1 MAQTFNPTVIALDIE
16 TTDISPARGEIIEI
30 AAIKYRQGRVVDIWH
45 SLIKPSKKIPPIVR
59 SITGLKDEDVVDAP
73 KLETVRQEIIN
84 FIDDFPLVGHNVG
97 FDVAFLRHAGIEL
110 KNNPVY
116 DTWKL
121 ATIVYQGAR
130 SYSLEALTAR
140 LNLEHHEKHRAEHD
154 AQAGMK
160 LFLHLIDKLREIAPG
175 VRRQIMALIERTNWP
190 LREVLLEV
198 ELLDPLPKKAARR
211 RGAQP
216 EISAD
221 EERVDFSTASLNG
234 LLDKNGRVHQVIPG
248 YEYRP
253 AQVEMMR
260 YVADAFGQ
268 EQWLL
273 VEAPPGVGKS
283 MAYLLPAV
291 MFAKAKKKKVVISTY
306 TLSLQSQLLDK
317 DLPLIR
323 RIFPWSFKAVVLK
336 GRQQYICRRLVEQWQ
351 KRAALS
357 DDEIT
362 ALVKILVWLDQTRT
376 GEISEIALTREDRP
390 TIQRLVSDYH
400 SCVGRSCPHYLKC
413 YVNVARQNAA
423 GADIIIA
430 NHALLLREP
439 KFESEPVLDAA
450 HLIIDE
456 AHELEGAATDA
467 YSQHLTRQ
475 MIDAWLQALTMPRKK
490 GGLLDYFPLKKQ
502 PQIQVDVRNLRE
514 QTKQLDEDLSLFW
527 GLVGIFVR
535 RYQENNQ
542 YQKYEVSL
550 TENLREEREWKQVEA
565 AAQKLGHKME
575 KFLEQLR
582 EIAEAAEK
590 AGDKKK
596 VRSDSATDWLREAKG
611 LVQEGKNLA
620 RLVAEIF
627 ITPQEEQIYWITI
640 RRDTDFVANAAP
652 RRVSELLQR
661 ELYAT
666 KKTMVMTSATLST
679 AQSDDSGT
687 MIASFDYFK
696 DRLGLND
703 FKFERVASEFD
714 YKRQALIYLPQDLAS
729 PQDPKYVGQLSKTI
743 VQAASKLGGKT
754 MVLFTSYS
762 GIKAVY
768 ENIAETLKK
777 ENIEVLAQGVTGGK
791 MKLLQQFQQ
800 SPRGVLL
807 GTATF
812 WQGVDLPGEKLSCL
826 IMAKL
831 PFDVPTEPV
840 FKARQSEYDNG
851 FIHYAVPLAILR
863 FRQGFGRLIR
873 TKTDRGVMVIMDSR
887 IEKSNFG
894 LLFLRSLPE
903 CEVQYGTLNDV
914 AGVTA
919 NWLKKIT

>member
-1 MAQTFNPTVIALDIE
+1 MTKAFKPTVIALDIE
-16 TTDISPARGEIIEI
+16 TTDISPWRGEIIEI
-30 AAIKYRQGRVVDIWH
+30 AAIKYRQGQVVDIWH

-59 SITGLKDEDVVDAP
+59 SITGLNDEDVADAP
-73 KLETVRQEIIN
+73 KLEAVRREIIN

-97 FDVAFLRHAGIEL
+97 FDVAFLRQAGIEL

-154 AQAGMK
+154 AIAGMK
-160 LFLHLIDKLREIAPG
+160 LFLHLVDKLRAIAPA
-175 VRRQIMALIERTNWP
+175 VRRQIEVLIERTNWP

-198 ELLDPLPKKAARR
+198 DRLGSVTKKTTRHCVAEPKSR
-211 RGAQP
+211 
-216 EISAD
+216 AD
-221 EERVDFSTASLNG
+221 EAAVDFSTKSLTS
-234 LLDKNGRVHQVIPG
+234 LLEKNGQVHRIIPS

-253 AQVEMMR
+253 AQVAMMR
-260 YVADAFGQ
+260 YVAAAFEQ
-268 EQWLL
+268 ERWLL

-351 KRAALS
+351 KRAALT

-362 ALVKILVWLDQTRT
+362 TLVKILVWLDRTET

-390 TIQRLVSDYH
+390 IIQRLVSDYH

-467 YSQHLTRQ
+467 YSQRLTRQ
-475 MIDAWLQALTMPRKK
+475 MIDTWLQALTMPRKK

-502 PQIQVDVRNLRE
+502 PQLQVTVRNLRE

-550 TENLREEREWKQVEA
+550 TENLREEREWKQVET
-565 AAQKLGHKME
+565 AAQTLSQKMG
-575 KFLEQLR
+575 KFLDKLR
-582 EIAEAAEK
+582 DIADLAER
-590 AGDKKK
+590 AGGKKTA
-596 VRSDSATDWLREAKG
+596 RSNAATDWLREAKG

-627 ITPQEEQIYWITI
+627 ITPQEAQIYWITI

-661 ELYAT
+661 ELYAD
-666 KKTMVMTSATLST
+666 KKTIIMTSATLST

-696 DRLGLND
+696 DRLGLKD

-714 YKRQALIYLPQDLAS
+714 YKRQALIYLPQDLVS
-729 PQDPKYVGQLSKTI
+729 PQSPKYVAQLSKTI
-743 VQAASKLGGKT
+743 VQVASKLGGKT
-754 MVLFTSYS
+754 MVLFTSYF

-768 ENIAETLKK
+768 EDIAETLKK
-777 ENIEVLAQGVTGGK
+777 DKIEVLAQGVTGGK

-840 FKARQSEYDNG
+840 FKARQSQYENG
-851 FIHYAVPLAILR
+851 FMHYAVPLAILR

-887 IEKSNFG
+887 VEKSNFG

-903 CEVQYGTLNDV
+903 CEVQYGQLNDV
-914 AGVTA
+914 AEVTA
-919 NWLKKIT
+919 NWLKKV

>member
-1 MAQTFNPTVIALDIE
+1 MKSVFKPTVIALDIE
-16 TTDISPARGEIIEI
+16 TTDISPQRGEIIEI
-30 AAIKYRQGRVVDIWH
+30 AAIKYRQGQVVGIWH
-45 SLIKPSKKIPPIVR
+45 SLIKPRKKIPPIVR
-59 SITGLKDEDVVDAP
+59 SITGLTDEDVADAP
-73 KLETVRQEIIN
+73 KIEAVRQEVEA
-84 FIDDFPLVGHNVG
+84 FLDDFPLVGHNVS
-97 FDVAFLRHAGIEL
+97 FDIAFLRQAGLAL
-110 KNNPVY
+110 KRNPVY

-121 ATIVYQGAR
+121 ATIIYQGAR

-140 LNLEHHEKHRAEHD
+140 LNLEHREKHRAEHD

-160 LFLHLIDKLREIAPG
+160 LFFHLVDKLREVAAP
-175 VRRQIMALIERTNWP
+175 VRRQIIALIERTAWP
-190 LREVLLEV
+190 LREVILEADRLGSV
-198 ELLDPLPKKAARR
+198 TKKKTAR
-211 RGAQP
+211 
-216 EISAD
+216 SASPD
-221 EERVDFSTASLNG
+221 RPAGEDRVADFSVDHLTD
-234 LLDKNGRVHQVIPG
+234 LLGQGGRAHKIIPG

-253 AQVEMMR
+253 TQVEMMR
-260 YVADAFGQ
+260 YVAEAFAQ

-291 MFAKAKKKKVVISTY
+291 MFAKAKKKKVIVSTY
-306 TLSLQSQLLDK
+306 TLSLQSQLLGK

-323 RIFPWSFKAVVLK
+323 QILPGSFKAVVLK
-336 GRQQYICRRLVEQWQ
+336 GRQQYVCRRLVEQWQ
-351 KRAALS
+351 KRAALT

-362 ALVKILVWLDQTRT
+362 TLVKILVWLDQTQT

-400 SCVGRSCPHYLKC
+400 TCVGRSCPHYLQC
-413 YVNVARQNAA
+413 YVNAARQRAA
-423 GADIIIA
+423 GADMIIA

-439 KFESEPVLDAA
+439 KFESEPVLDAT

-467 YSQHLTRQ
+467 YSQHLSRQ

-502 PQIQVDVRNLRE
+502 PQLNVAVRNLRE

-550 TENLREEREWKQVEA
+550 TENLRDEQEWKQVAA
-565 AAQKLGHKME
+565 AAQALGRKME
-575 KFLEQLR
+575 KFLAQLR
-582 EIAEAAEK
+582 DIAESADQASGGK
-590 AGDKKK
+590 PGRA
-596 VRSDSATDWLREAKG
+596 DSATDWLREAKG

-620 RLVAEIF
+620 QLVAEIF
-627 ITPQEEQIYWITI
+627 ITPREEQIYWITI
-640 RRDTDFVANAAP
+640 KRDTDFVAKAAP

-661 ELYAT
+661 DLYAG
-666 KKTMVMTSATLST
+666 KKTLILTSATLST
-679 AQSDDSGT
+679 AQTDEDGT
-687 MIASFDYFK
+687 MTASFDYFK

-703 FKFERVASEFD
+703 FRFERVASEFN
-714 YKRQALIYLPQDLAS
+714 YKRQALVYLPQDLVV
-729 PQDPKYVGQLSKTI
+729 PQDQKYVPQLSKTI
-743 VQAASKLGGKT
+743 VQVASKLGGKT
-754 MVLFTSYS
+754 LVLFTSYS
-762 GIKAVY
+762 GIKSVY
-768 ENIAETLKK
+768 ENIAEAMKK
-777 ENIEVLAQGVTGGK
+777 EKIEVLAQGVTGGK

-840 FKARQSEYDNG
+840 FRARQQEYENG
-851 FIHYAVPLAILR
+851 FMHYAVPLAILR

-887 IEKSNFG
+887 VEKSNFG
-894 LLFLRSLPE
+894 LAFLRSLPE
-903 CEVQYGTLNDV
+903 CEVQYGRLSDI
-914 AGVTA
+914 AEVTA
-919 NWLKKIT
+919 NWLKRV

>member
-1 MAQTFNPTVIALDIE
+1 MPQTFKPTVIALDIE
-16 TTDISPARGEIIEI
+16 TTDISPAHGEIIEI
-30 AAIKYRQGRVVDIWH
+30 AAIKYRQGEVVDIWH
-45 SLIKPSKKIPPIVR
+45 SLVKPSKKIPPIVR
-59 SITGLKDEDVVDAP
+59 SITGLTDADVAEAP
-73 KLETVRQEIIN
+73 KIEAVRREVAA

-97 FDVAFLRHAGIEL
+97 FDIAFLRAAGIGL
-110 KNNPVY
+110 PNNPVY

-121 ATIVYQGAR
+121 ATIVFQGER
-130 SYSLEALTAR
+130 SYSLESLTAR
-140 LNLEHHEKHRAEHD
+140 LNLEHREKHRAEHD

-160 LFLHLIDKLREIAPG
+160 LFQHLIAELRAVAPA
-175 VRRQIMALIERTNWP
+175 VRRQIIALVERTNWP
-190 LREVLLEV
+190 LREVMAEV
-198 ELLDPLPKKAARR
+198 DRLGALPGKAAPRLPAAPPD
-211 RGAQP
+211 GAAP
-216 EISAD
+216 PA
-221 EERVDFSTASLNG
+221 VDFSTENLTSLLARKG
-234 LLDKNGRVHQVIPG
+234 KAQRVIPG

-253 AQVEMMR
+253 SQVEMMR
-260 YVADAFGQ
+260 YVAEAFLN
-268 EQWLL
+268 EQFLL

-291 MFAKAKKKKVVISTY
+291 MFAKTKKKKVVISTY
-306 TLSLQSQLLDK
+306 THSLQNQLLEK

-323 RIFPWSFKAVVLK
+323 KIFPWSFRAVLLK

-362 ALVKILVWLDQTRT
+362 TLVKILIWLDRTRT

-400 SCVGRSCPHYLKC
+400 VCVGRSCPHYLKC
-413 YVNVARQNAA
+413 FVNVARQQAA
-423 GADIIIA
+423 RADIIIA

-439 KFESEPVLDAA
+439 KFESEPVLQTA

-467 YSQHLTRQ
+467 YSQRLTRQ

-502 PQIQVDVRNLRE
+502 PQLQVAVRNLRE
-514 QTKQLDEDLSLFW
+514 RTRQLGEDLSLFW

-550 TENLREEREWKQVEA
+550 TENLREEQEWKQVAA
-565 AAQKLGHKME
+565 AAQTLGRKME

-590 AGDKKK
+590 TGGRKSTRPDDA
-596 VRSDSATDWLREAKG
+596 ADWPREAKG
-611 LVQEGKNLA
+611 LIQEGKNLA
-620 RLVAEIF
+620 RLVVEVF
-627 ITPQEEQIYWITI
+627 ITPREEQIYWITI

-661 ELYAT
+661 ELYAS
-666 KKTMVMTSATLST
+666 KKTLIMTSATLST

-696 DRLGLND
+696 DRLGLTD
-703 FKFERVASEFD
+703 FRFERVASEFD
-714 YKRQALIYLPQDLAS
+714 YKRQALIYLPQDLVS
-729 PQDPKYVGQLSKTI
+729 PQDPKYVAQLSKII

-768 ENIAETLKK
+768 ENVAETLKK
-777 ENIEVLAQGVTGGK
+777 EKIEVLAQGVTGGK

-840 FKARQSEYDNG
+840 FKARQQQYDNG

-887 IEKSNFG
+887 VEKSNFG

-903 CEVQYGTLNDV
+903 CEVQYGSLNDV
-914 AGVTA
+914 AEVTA
-919 NWLKKIT
+919 NWLKRV